1 MKKSQQRT
9 SVVGGVIWKFAERI
23 LNQGV
28 SFLVSLVLAR
38 LLTPEYYGTIALVLV
53 FINLA
58 DVFVNSGFATSLI
71 QKKDADDTD
80 FSTMFY
86 CSLVCSVA
94 IYGVF
99 FFTAPFIAS
108 FYKNPALTL
117 IVRIFALRVPLS
129 VYFAIQSAWA
139 SRNMQFRVFFFS
151 GLIAQII
158 SGALGIGMAFA
169 GCGVWALIAQY
180 FAGTIVNTFVLCF
193 MIPWHPKM
201 LFSFNRAKSLM
212 KYGSRILAADFS
224 GVFFNELRSLI
235 IGRVYTESDLAFY
248 NKGQQLPQLISSNLN
263 TTIMTVLFPAIAN
276 KADDIKEVKAMAR
289 KSLQCLSYI
298 VFPVLLGL
306 AAVISPLI
314 DILYTSKWQASTFFG
329 QVYCIGYAI
338 GSLGYVPLQV
348 LKAIGKS
355 GSVLKLEFIKKPV
368 YVILLIIG
376 VYFNV
381 PAIALTMLIFEFY
394 GTTVNLLQLKQH
406 INYGMGEIIKDVL
419 PSFLLAG
426 LMAISVFFIT
436 VLGLSN
442 IVTIALQVIIGAIIY
457 VVGSLILKP
466 EGFNFVI
473 DLIKRF
479 LKRGSKV

>member
-1 MKKSQQRT
+1 MKKSQQGN

-23 LNQGV
+23 MNQGV
-28 SFLVSLVLAR
+28 AFLVSLVLAR
-38 LLTPEYYGTIALVLV
+38 LLTPEDYGTIALVLV
-53 FINLA
+53 FISLA
-58 DVFVNSGFATSLI
+58 DVFVTSGFATALI

-86 CSLVCSVA
+86 CSFICSLM
-94 IYGVF
+94 IYGIIF
-99 FFTAPFIAS
+99 LCAPSIAG

-117 IVRIFALRVPLS
+117 IVRVFAIRIPLS

-139 SRNMQFRVFFFS
+139 SRNMQFCVFFFS
-151 GLIAQII
+151 GFIAQII
-158 SGALGIGMAFA
+158 SGILGIGMAFA

-180 FAGTIVNTFVLCF
+180 FASTIVNTIVLCF
-193 MIPWHPKM
+193 MIPWHPKR
-201 LFSFNRAKSLM
+201 LFSFTRAKSLM
-212 KYGSRILAADFS
+212 KYGSKILAADFS
-224 GVFFNELRSLI
+224 GTFFNELRSLI

-248 NKGQQLPQLISSNLN
+248 NKGQQLPQLLSTNLN

-306 AAVISPLI
+306 AAIISPLI
-314 DILYTSKWQASTFFG
+314 DILYTSKWQASAFFG

-368 YVILLIIG
+368 YLALLIIG

-381 PAIALTMLIFEFY
+381 PAIALTMLIFELY
-394 GTTVNLLQLKQH
+394 GTTVNLLQMKRH
-406 INYGMGEIIKDVL
+406 INYGMGEILKDLL
-419 PSFLLAG
+419 PSFMLAG
-426 LMAISVFFIT
+426 LMAVSVYFIT
-436 VLGLSN
+436 MLNLSN
-442 IVTIALQVIIGAIIY
+442 IVTIALQVTAGAVIY
-457 VVGSLILKP
+457 IVGSLILKL
-466 EGFNFVI
+466 EGFSFVLE
-473 DLIKRF
+473 LIKRF
-479 LKRGSKV
+479 LKRGNQV